1 MNDLLRNI
9 PSVTELLESDEIQVV
24 LESTQ
29 SEFVVAAARQ
39 ALDRLRNAILAHD
52 EHEVDVQKLT
62 LDASHP
68 AFARITDEY
77 HQTL

>member
-39 ALDRLRNAILAHD
+39 DIG
-52 EHEVDVQKLT
+52 
-62 LDASHP
+62 
-68 AFARITDEY
+68 
-77 HQTL
+77 